1 MNSSGLNSNY
11 ICISIP
17 VRALQVSYVS
27 NLLRVIQAAIREL
40 ALSSS
45 HTSQLLSEKPTP
57 VLSSTISFSDEESLI
72 RLFFTHSD
80 LQEDLS
86 VVTEEIGRTFLNSF
100 REFLSGNSQSSL
112 FGFNVPENR
121 SQHDNS
127 LHKRY
132 SSVSKL
138 LKRYPGTFLSHSEI
152 SITFTEDGFGVY

>member
-45 HTSQLLSEKPTP
+45 HTSQLLSEKPAP

-72 RLFFTHSD
+72 RLFFTILIHRK
-80 LQEDLS
+80 
-86 VVTEEIGRTFLNSF
+86 TYPW
-100 REFLSGNSQSSL
+100 SL
-112 FGFNVPENR
+112 R
-121 SQHDNS
+121 
-127 LHKRY
+127 K
-132 SSVSKL
+132 
-138 LKRYPGTFLSHSEI
+138 
-152 SITFTEDGFGVY
+152 